1 MPEQLRSIV
10 INLQDFGTKRLA
22 IMAGIALLTLA
33 VIGIGSVYLNRP
45 SYETLY
51 VGLERSDVNQIGMVL
66 SEAGFNFDVGSDGTS
81 VSVPVGTTA
90 KARMLLAEK
99 GLPTSANAGYELFDK
114 VGSLGLTSFMQQV
127 TRVRALEGE
136 IARTIQSLT
145 GVKAARVHIVMS
157 ERANFRREE
166 QQPSAS
172 VVIRYAGI
180 DGGKAAMSIR
190 HLVAAAV
197 PGLSAEKVTVLDSAG
212 NLLAAGDDP
221 SNTSAAR
228 SLGVERTVESQIEDN
243 IRRAL
248 TPYLGPDNFRA
259 SVKADV
265 NTDTRQ
271 TEETIFDPESR
282 VERSVQTVKANENSN
297 QRQAATP
304 ATVEQNLPETQAA
317 ATDGPQS
324 SSQNDRKE
332 EITNYEINSKKIATV
347 SNGYTVTKMSI
358 AVVVNQQRLLSVLG
372 KDAKPEQIAQR
383 VADIKKMVAS
393 ATGLDEKRGDIIDV
407 SAVEFIDGL
416 DGQEL
421 ASPGIL
427 DAVASYTGSLINA
440 AAFIVVVFLVA
451 FFGLRPM
458 AAALTNKPAALAGP
472 SFDDVQRSLPNP
484 GAGSEVETP
493 APALADNSRPAPLDD
508 LRRKLRPA
516 PQDRLARMVDINE
529 ERTANILRKWT
540 AQEAVA
546 DATGIPFR
554 PAAGLRHAG
563 PAWQR
568 AGTHTRRAASL
579 WRRPSCDRCRQAD
592 RNGGR
597 QGRGCTRSQIDS
609 SLQRTARDRAPV
621 RCRTGQGAGGRPGR

>member
-33 VIGIGSVYLNRP
+33 VIGIASVYLNRP

-66 SEAGFNFDVGSDGTS
+66 AEAGMNFDVGSDGAS
-81 VSVPVGTTA
+81 VLVPVGTTA

-136 IARTIQSLT
+136 IARTIQSLA

-172 VVIRYAGI
+172 VVIRYAGV

-304 ATVEQNLPETQAA
+304 TTVEQNLPETQAA

-347 SNGYTVTKMSI
+347 SNGYSVTKMSI
-358 AVVVNQQRLLSVLG
+358 AVVVNQQRLMSVLG

-407 SAVEFIDGL
+407 SAVELIDGL
-416 DGQEL
+416 DGQQL

-427 DAVASYTGSLINA
+427 DAVSRYTGSLINA

-458 AAALTNKPAALAGP
+458 AAALSNKPAALAGP
-472 SFDDVQRSLPNP
+472 SFDDVQRSLPTP
-484 GAGSEVETP
+484 DATATEAPVGS
-493 APALADNSRPAPLDD
+493 LADNRPTPLDD
-508 LRRKLRPA
+508 LRKKLRPA

-540 AQEAVA
+540 AQEA
-546 DATGIPFR
+546 
-554 PAAGLRHAG
+554 AG
-563 PAWQR
+563 
-568 AGTHTRRAASL
+568 
-579 WRRPSCDRCRQAD
+579 
-592 RNGGR
+592 
-597 QGRGCTRSQIDS
+597 
-609 SLQRTARDRAPV
+609 
-621 RCRTGQGAGGRPGR
+621 